1 MKQVYLIK
9 ELNHSNP
16 SFILN
21 NSDLL
26 NIFNKLLAININYVI
41 LLSCLIGIAISIF
54 ILKLSSSNT

>member
-1 MKQVYLIK
+1 MKQVYLIE

-41 LLSCLIGIAISIF
+41 LLSCLIGIVISIF